1 METSSLTSIFCGVRI
16 LRCEG
21 RASED
26 ALLLIRQINFVK
38 LLEVN
43 QSPVSSLHSP
53 PRSDPLSPRHGRAG
67 ARRNGE

>member
-1 METSSLTSIFCGVRI
+1 MFFDLLSLYSRLTCKVVYEQKSSSLTNIFCGVRI

-38 LLEVN
+38 LLVQEV
-43 QSPVSSLHSP
+43 
-53 PRSDPLSPRHGRAG
+53 G
-67 ARRNGE
+67 